1 MYLLQI
7 LSALETIIQ
16 RRERKMKE
24 FYEKHKVK
32 IWIGVSIV
40 GIYVIGYKRGYN
52 AYRRALA
59 DGCRIMAKEFKVD
72 NF

>member
-1 MYLLQI
+1 
-7 LSALETIIQ
+7 
-16 RRERKMKE
+16 MKE